1 MADLLIKPLTGAGN
15 TVTIQDQAGGAI
27 LTSGNSGAT
36 IGGGVTIPAAGIT
49 GVLPVGVTG
58 GSGLN
63 AVSTSAGSMINHY
76 STSFNGGANSYGGQN
91 TSPAEIS
98 TNFRFSYT
106 PIAVGSKL
114 LVWYQSTKSHNNT
127 STAYYAIGY
136 EVTASS
142 GTATAST
149 LVSQVIT
156 VGGDSGTSHKNAYF
170 HHGYGPTTTYGY
182 DAFSML
188 IDHSPSYTLG
198 EKIWYTWIGF
208 SNGAWFYVT
217 NDGDVLFKVTEIK
230 G

>member
-1 MADLLIKPLTGAGN
+1 MADIKINEKLVVSQTGTAEPILASN
-15 TVTIQDQAGGAI
+15 VDLSSVTG
-27 LTSGNSGAT
+27 
-36 IGGGVTIPAAGIT
+36 IPAAGIT

-63 AVSTSAGSMINHY
+63 AVPTSASAGSMINHY
-76 STSFNGGANSYGGQN
+76 STSFNGGGNSYGGQN

-136 EVTASS
+136 EVTASN

-156 VGGDSGTSHKNAYF
+156 VGGDSGTSHKHAYF

-182 DAFSML
+182 DAFCML
-188 IDHSPSYTLG
+188 VDHSPSYTLG
-198 EKIWYTWIGF
+198 QKIWYTWIGF